1 MSSMLDPTSFIMDH
15 GSLVT
20 IMRET
25 EGGVTGA
32 VAANAPSATIFK
44 TNLPSAVEN
53 YYKDMTLRF
62 TSGDLLDEGRI
73 ITAYAQATKQITVS
87 PAFSEAPSV
96 TDAFII
102 GLDKYGDPIPTWT
115 ADADQ
120 ERVMIQGASRARAS
134 GLDHTVA
141 GSLEASEYIGFL
153 LPTTTIT
160 KGCILVDDGLRYQV
174 GKVVSTRIDDS
185 KSLKVTSLSLLEE
198 GE

>member
-1 MSSMLDPTSFIMDH
+1 MLDPTSFIMEH

-32 VAANAPSATIFK
+32 VATNAPSTTIFK
-44 TNLPSAVEN
+44 TDLPSAVEN
-53 YYKDMTLRF
+53 YYKNMTLRF
-62 TSGDLLDEGRI
+62 TTGNLSGKRRV
-73 ITAYAQATKQITVS
+73 ITAYAQATKQITVA

-102 GLDKYGDPIPTWT
+102 GLDEYGDTIPTWT

-120 ERVMIQGASRARAS
+120 ERVMIQGARRALAS
-134 GLDHTVA
+134 GLDKTIA
-141 GSLEASEYIGFL
+141 GILEASEYVGHL
-153 LPTTTIT
+153 LPATTIT
-160 KGCILVDDGLRYQV
+160 SGCILEDAAGLRYYV
-174 GKVVSTRIDDS
+174 DKIVSSRIDDS
-185 KSLKVTSLSLLEE
+185 TSMKLASLSVLEE